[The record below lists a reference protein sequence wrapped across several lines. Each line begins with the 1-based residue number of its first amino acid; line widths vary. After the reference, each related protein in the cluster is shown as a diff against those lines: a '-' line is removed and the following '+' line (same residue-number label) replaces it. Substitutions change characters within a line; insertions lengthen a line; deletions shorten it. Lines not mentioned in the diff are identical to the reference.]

1 MQKNIVIG
9 KGSHYQCFD
18 KSTAFLWLQEGFFVE
33 GKGRCKKYDSSFLR
47 QKRADISPSLFPVV
61 NSLKQLKKVGICHRA
76 HHGRNEEQRSIE
88 KVMRVCG

>member
-33 GKGRCKKYDSSFLR
+33 GKEEGVEVGRREAENVRST
-47 QKRADISPSLFPVV
+47 I
-61 NSLKQLKKVGICHRA
+61 
-76 HHGRNEEQRSIE
+76 QR
-88 KVMRVCG
+88 